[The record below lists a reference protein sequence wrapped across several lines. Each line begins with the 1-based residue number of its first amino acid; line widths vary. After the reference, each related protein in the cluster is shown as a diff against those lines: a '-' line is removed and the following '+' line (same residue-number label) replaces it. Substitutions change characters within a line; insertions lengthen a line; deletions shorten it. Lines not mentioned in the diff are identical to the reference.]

1 MSSLLEGSFSGKGI
15 QTYAAMFE
23 QGIPLEGMTVSAWE
37 VDEMELRASGEDYL
51 EAVLILGQRMSH
63 VRAIDVSQYLG
74 YAKTS
79 VSHGLRLLRQGGFL
93 IRDENGYLF
102 LTDVGQKT
110 AEKIY
115 AKHRFFAQWLI
126 ESGVDPDIAE
136 TDACRMEHAISEES
150 FRKLMQA
157 LEQSQETT

>member
-1 MSSLLEGSFSGKGI
+1 
-15 QTYAAMFE
+15 
-23 QGIPLEGMTVSAWE
+23 
-37 VDEMELRASGEDYL
+37 MELRASGEDYL
-51 EAVLILGQRMSH
+51 EAVLILGQRMGR

-93 IRDENGYLF
+93 TRDTDGYLY
-102 LTDVGQKT
+102 LTEVGRET

-115 AKHRFFAQWLI
+115 TKHRFFTRWLI
-126 ESGVDPDIAE
+126 KAGVAPDTAE
-136 TDACRMEHAISEES
+136 KDACRMEHAISEES

-157 LEQSQETT
+157 LEHPQETP

>member
-1 MSSLLEGSFSGKGI
+1 
-15 QTYAAMFE
+15 
-23 QGIPLEGMTVSAWE
+23 
-37 VDEMELRASGEDYL
+37 MELRASGEDYL
-51 EAVLILGQRMSH
+51 EAVLILGQRMGQ

-93 IRDENGYLF
+93 TRDADGYLY
-102 LTDVGQKT
+102 LTEAGRET

-115 AKHRFFAQWLI
+115 AKHRFFTQWLI
-126 ESGVDPDIAE
+126 EADVAPDTAE
-136 TDACRMEHAISEES
+136 KDACRMEHAISEES

-157 LEQSQETT
+157 LEPPQETP